1 MKPPSAVGDPG
12 STPKLEDDEDDGTTL
27 PFIPSQLSD
36 AGRAMGIGAT
46 VAFGGLVFAVS
57 FAALIFSGP
66 DAPEGAIAA
75 GTGLIMF
82 SGLAGA
88 CVVAARSTLP
98 AIAEV
103 QDGPSAIFAIMAAAI
118 YATEGIDES
127 EKLPTVEAAIALT
140 SLGTGAL
147 MSALG
152 SAKLGNI
159 VRLLPSPVSGGFLA
173 GTGWVLT
180 AGAFKVLTG
189 TAFEPANVLAVA
201 DSPQLLTVVL
211 PGAALG
217 TAIAVGNRLI
227 GKFWVVPSF
236 LLGGCVAYFSALE
249 VAAGMSP
256 DDALPRGCSW
266 VRSTWQ
272 TPGTLRSYWT
282 QIYYQKYVG
291 TWLRISSRG
300 CSPRSVCPPSVCC
313 SSRPRWR

>member
-1 MKPPSAVGDPG
+1 
-12 STPKLEDDEDDGTTL
+12 
-27 PFIPSQLSD
+27 
-36 AGRAMGIGAT
+36 MGIGAT

-159 VRLLPSPVSGGFLA
+159 VRLLP
-173 GTGWVLT
+173 
-180 AGAFKVLTG
+180 
-189 TAFEPANVLAVA
+189 VA
-201 DSPQLLTVVL
+201 RVRRIPR
-211 PGAALG
+211 GYRLG
-217 TAIAVGNRLI
+217 SHR
-227 GKFWVVPSF
+227 
-236 LLGGCVAYFSALE
+236 GCVQGIDRDRVRTRE
-249 VAAGMSP
+249 RTG
-256 DDALPRGCSW
+256 RG
-266 VRSTWQ
+266 
-272 TPGTLRSYWT
+272 G
-282 QIYYQKYVG
+282 
-291 TWLRISSRG
+291 
-300 CSPRSVCPPSVCC
+300 
-313 SSRPRWR
+313 